1 MSLEPAGPHS
11 KFQVSRGYRLRFF
24 VSKQQENISHLSMG
38 KVRHKKEVD
47 LTLSHHAGE

>member
-11 KFQVSRGYRLRFF
+11 KFQVGYRLRFF
-24 VSKQQENISHLSMG
+24 VSKQQENIIHPSMG
-38 KVRHKKEVD
+38 KVRHAKEVD

>member
-11 KFQVSRGYRLRFF
+11 EFQASLGYRLRFLYQNNKKT
-24 VSKQQENISHLSMG
+24 VA
-38 KVRHKKEVD
+38 VRVWVRLDMKKEVD